1 MTDKYRITRH
11 EADISIDELIEKYF
25 DYPATHEKCKACSG
39 YAGTWACP
47 PFDFDPEDFLR
58 QFTNFRLIV
67 DKIDNS
73 KASSVDEAQE
83 WLFAEKERYD
93 KEMRDMEALYPGS
106 YGMAAQECQACKKC
120 ARLSN
125 HPCVHPEIMRYALE
139 ALGCFPVQMVKDKL
153 GFDILWSDG
162 TSIPEYYLL
171 VAGVLMK

>member
-1 MTDKYRITRH
+1 MRNPLMETTYGVAYRELKDG
-11 EADISIDELIEKYF
+11 EALLFESEEKQVFSLLKNTWRYW
-25 DYPATHEKCKACSG
+25 
-39 YAGTWACP
+39 YA
-47 PFDFDPEDFLR
+47 DPLV
-58 QFTNFRLIV
+58 FTY
-67 DKIDNS
+67 KG
-73 KASSVDEAQE
+73 EE

-93 KEMRDMEALYPGS
+93 KEMRNMEALYPGS

-120 ARLSN
+120 ARLSD